1 MASLS
6 IMFFLDKI
14 SSCLTTPNSQLK
26 LKTKIAKHFCCC
38 WIFSFAW
45 IPRIPL
51 DFYTLQ
57 VEALERLVSLSKPIR
72 ARVLLALREATK
84 DPPDRLWEVGNDM
97 S

>member
-1 MASLS
+1 M
-6 IMFFLDKI
+6 
-14 SSCLTTPNSQLK
+14 
-26 LKTKIAKHFCCC
+26 
-38 WIFSFAW
+38 
-45 IPRIPL
+45 